1 MSSTDFVSYAPVLI
15 VVIIV
20 IIVVVYF
27 VVTKPS
33 GGSSNNGTNTKRSLA
48 DMSTQSLAP
57 IHAVARSIAGRYVL
71 PNVDQGNAAKVATLP
86 VAMGY
91 GGQ

>member
-1 MSSTDFVSYAPVLI
+1 MVFYCAVLI

-27 VVTKPS
+27 VVTNK
-33 GGSSNNGTNTKRSLA
+33 SSSSTKRSLA
-48 DMSTQSLAP
+48 ELADMSVRSLAP
-57 IHAVARSIAGRYVL
+57 VEVAARNIAGRYVL
-71 PNVDQGNAAKVATLP
+71 PNVDQGNAARVATLP

-91 GGQ
+91 GAQ